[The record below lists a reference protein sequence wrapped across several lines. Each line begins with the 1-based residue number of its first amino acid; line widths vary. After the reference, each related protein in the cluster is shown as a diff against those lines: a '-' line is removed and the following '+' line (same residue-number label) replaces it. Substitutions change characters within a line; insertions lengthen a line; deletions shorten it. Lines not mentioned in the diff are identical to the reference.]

1 MKKVLA
7 VLLPLCLTASLLA
20 GCGGSGQT
28 SGSAAGS
35 ADTSAAG
42 SSAAG
47 GTAADSSA
55 ADSGTAPAAS
65 FDGKVVLGATAPL
78 TGPNQL
84 TGEYYVNGMQM
95 AADEINAA
103 GGILGRELVLDVQ
116 DEGTDQS
123 IAINAT
129 IKLIESGVPAI
140 IGSYFSTNC
149 MAVLPEIE
157 KNKVPYFANGSN
169 PDISASNNNYVWQI
183 RVTDDFTGP
192 IMADVSAQELGMTNP
207 AVLYTTASSTTIQ
220 KDNYVK
226 AMEEKGTPVPESNI
240 YGAPENESNFSSII
254 NQILGS
260 GVDGLVVMGVS
271 EAWDVAL
278 AQQLQSAGCDI
289 PLLGSSSFA
298 SAPFIEVAKEAANGW
313 FTVADW
319 SPNILEQDL
328 DVPAEAIAFE
338 EKYEQ
343 LYDAKSAMQS
353 AWGYDCVYLF
363 KAACEKAGTTE
374 DREKINEAMNSTD
387 MQGANN
393 YYKIYDDTFHVMSTY
408 IMLCETKDGAATPVR
423 KVTFR

>member
-1 MKKVLA
+1 MRKEIALFLSMA
-7 VLLPLCLTASLLA
+7 LTVGMMGGCA
-20 GCGGSGQT
+20 GNGNAGTSGGSTVAQQMEEET
-28 SGSAAGS
+28 VQ
-35 ADTSAAG
+35 
-42 SSAAG
+42 SSSN
-47 GTAADSSA
+47 T
-55 ADSGTAPAAS
+55 S
-65 FDGKVVLGATAPL
+65 FDGTVVLGATAPL

-84 TGEYYVNGMQM
+84 TGGYYVNGMNQ
-95 AADEINAA
+95 AVNEINAA
-103 GGILGRELVLDVQ
+103 GGILGKELVLDVQ
-116 DEGTDQS
+116 DEGADQS

-169 PDISASNNNYVWQI
+169 PDISASKNPYVWQI

-192 IMADVSAQELGMTNP
+192 IMADVALNELNMKNP

-220 KDNYVK
+220 KDNFVK
-226 AMEEKGTPVPESNI
+226 AMEEKGNPVSENNI

-289 PLLGSSSFA
+289 PLMGSSSFA
-298 SAPFIEVAKEAANGW
+298 SAPFIEVAKDAANGW
-313 FTVADW
+313 YTVADW
-319 SPNILEQDL
+319 SPNILGRDL
-328 DVPAEAIAFE
+328 DVPERAVAFE
-338 EKYEQ
+338 EDYEK

-363 KAACEKAGTTE
+363 KEACERAGTTE
-374 DREKINEAMNSTD
+374 DREKINEAMGSTD
-387 MQGANN
+387 LQGANN
-393 YYKIYDDTFHVMSTY
+393 YYRIYEDSYHVMSTY
-408 IMLCETKDGAATPVR
+408 IMLCETTGGEAVPV
-423 KVTFR
+423 KIVNFR

>member
-1 MKKVLA
+1 MKKLISVF
-7 VLLPLCLTASLLA
+7 VSVCLTASVLSA
-20 GCGGSGQT
+20 CSGNSEQQ
-28 SGSAAGS
+28 
-35 ADTSAAG
+35 
-42 SSAAG
+42 SSATEQQANKETG
-47 GTAADSSA
+47 KSESKEESSSSEA
-55 ADSGTAPAAS
+55 FS
-65 FDGKVVLGATAPL
+65 GKVVLGATAPL

-84 TGEYYVNGMQM
+84 TGGYYVNGMKM
-95 AADEINAA
+95 AVDEINAS
-103 GGILGRELVLDVQ
+103 GGILGKELVLDVQ
-116 DEGTDQS
+116 DEGADQS

-129 IKLIESGVPAI
+129 IKLIERGVPAI

-169 PDISASNNNYVWQI
+169 PDISVAQNPYVWQI

-192 IMADVSAQELGMTNP
+192 IMADVAMGELGMKKP

-220 KDNYVK
+220 KDNFIK
-226 AMEEKGTPVPESNI
+226 AMDANGAPVSANMI

-260 GVDGLVVMGVS
+260 DADGLVVMGVS
-271 EAWDVAL
+271 ESWDVAL
-278 AQQLQSAGCDI
+278 AQQLQSAGCEL

-298 SAPFIEVAKEAANGW
+298 SAPFIEVAKDAANGW
-313 FTVADW
+313 HTVADW
-319 SPNILEQDL
+319 SPNILGENL
-328 DVPAEAIAFE
+328 DVPQQAITFE
-338 EKYEQ
+338 EGYEK

-374 DREKINEAMNSTD
+374 DKEKINEAMNQTD
-387 MQGANN
+387 VQGANN

-408 IMLCETKDGAATPVR
+408 IMLCKTADGAAVPIR
-423 KVTFR
+423 KVGFR

>member
-1 MKKVLA
+1 MKKLIA
-7 VLLPLCLTASLLA
+7 TLLPICLTASLLA
-20 GCGGSGQT
+20 GCGGGSGQ
-28 SGSAAGS
+28 SSKPAES
-35 ADTSAAG
+35 SAAG
-42 SSAAG
+42 SSAAQNEESKEPAQAAG
-47 GTAADSSA
+47 G
-55 ADSGTAPAAS
+55 

-84 TGEYYVNGMQM
+84 TGEYYVNGMKM
-95 AADEINAA
+95 AVDEINAA
-103 GGILGRELVLDVQ
+103 GGILGKELELDVQ

-169 PDISASNNNYVWQI
+169 PDISASKNNYVWQI

-192 IMADVSAQELGMTNP
+192 IMADVSIGELGMKNP

-220 KDNYVK
+220 KDNFVK
-226 AMEEKGTPVPESNI
+226 AMEEKGSPVLESNI

-298 SAPFIEVAKEAANGW
+298 SAPFIEVAKDAANGW
-313 FTVADW
+313 YTVADW
-319 SPNILEQDL
+319 SPNILGQDL
-328 DVPAEAIAFE
+328 DVPAEAVTFE
-338 EKYEQ
+338 QKYEE

-363 KAACEKAGTTE
+363 KAACEAAGTTE

-387 MQGANN
+387 IQGANN

-408 IMLCETKDGAATPVR
+408 IMLCETIDGAATPIR

>member
-1 MKKVLA
+1 MKKVMGLA
-7 VLLPLCLTASLLA
+7 LSMALLA
-20 GCGGSGQT
+20 GLLNGCSGNNVGQ
-28 SGSAAGS
+28 A
-35 ADTSAAG
+35 
-42 SSAAG
+42 SSAVSTQAQ
-47 GTAADSSA
+47 TTESS
-55 ADSGTAPAAS
+55 TPAAS

-84 TGEYYVNGMQM
+84 TGGYYVNGMKM
-95 AADEINAA
+95 AVDEINAA
-103 GGILGRELVLDVQ
+103 GGILGKELVLDVQ

-129 IKLIESGVPAI
+129 IKLIESGVPAV

-169 PDISASNNNYVWQI
+169 PDISAANNEYVWQI

-192 IMADVSAQELGMTNP
+192 IMADIAMNELNMKNP

-220 KDNYVK
+220 KDNFVK
-226 AMEEKGTPVPESNI
+226 AMEAKGNAVSEKNI

-254 NQILGS
+254 NQILNS

-289 PLLGSSSFA
+289 PLMGSSSFA
-298 SAPFIEVAKEAANGW
+298 SAPFIEVAREAANGW
-313 FTVADW
+313 YTIADW
-319 SPNILEQDL
+319 SPNILEGDL
-328 DVPAEAIAFE
+328 DVPDQAVTFE
-338 EKYEQ
+338 KLYEE
-343 LYDAKSAMQS
+343 LFDGMSAMQS

-363 KAACEKAGTTE
+363 KEACERAGTTE
-374 DREKINEAMNSTD
+374 DREKINEAMKDTD

-393 YYKIYDDTFHVMSTY
+393 YYKNYEDTFHVMSTY
-408 IMLCETKDGAATPVR
+408 ILLCKTTDGAATPIR
-423 KVTFR
+423 KVNFR

>member
-1 MKKVLA
+1 MKKIMGLILSVALS
-7 VLLPLCLTASLLA
+7 VGMLSGCSGDSGGQAS
-20 GCGGSGQT
+20 
-28 SGSAAGS
+28 
-35 ADTSAAG
+35 
-42 SSAAG
+42 SSASTQG
-47 GTAADSSA
+47 QETESSK
-55 ADSGTAPAAS
+55 PVVS

-84 TGEYYVNGMQM
+84 TGGYYVNGMKM
-95 AADEINAA
+95 AVDEINAA
-103 GGILGRELVLDVQ
+103 GGILGKELILDVQ

-157 KNKVPYFANGSN
+157 KNKVLYFANGSN
-169 PDISASNNNYVWQI
+169 PDISAANNEYVWQI

-192 IMADVSAQELGMTNP
+192 IMADIALNELNMKNP

-220 KDNYVK
+220 KDNFII
-226 AMEEKGTPVPESNI
+226 AMNEKGNAVAEKNV

-254 NQILGS
+254 NQILNS

-289 PLLGSSSFA
+289 PLMGSSSFA
-298 SAPFIEVAKEAANGW
+298 SAPFIEVAREAANGW
-313 FTVADW
+313 YTIADW
-319 SPNILEQDL
+319 SPNILEDNL
-328 DVPAEAIAFE
+328 DVPDQAVTFE
-338 EKYEQ
+338 QRYEE
-343 LYDAKSAMQS
+343 LFDGMSAMQS
-353 AWGYDCVYLF
+353 AWGYDCVCLF
-363 KAACEKAGTTE
+363 KEACERAGTTE
-374 DREKINEAMNSTD
+374 DREKINQAMKDTD

-393 YYKIYDDTFHVMSTY
+393 YYRNYEDTFHVLSTY
-408 IMLCETKDGAATPVR
+408 ILLCETTDGAAVPVR
-423 KVTFR
+423 KVNFR

>member
-20 GCGGSGQT
+20 GCGGAGQT

>member
-1 MKKVLA
+1 MKRIA
-7 VLLPLCLTASLLA
+7 AILLSTALITTLVS
-20 GCGGSGQT
+20 GCSKTDGSEQLG
-28 SGSAAGS
+28 
-35 ADTSAAG
+35 G
-42 SSAAG
+42 SSAANQ
-47 GTAADSSA
+47 TTTDAAQNSS
-55 ADSGTAPAAS
+55 SPS
-65 FDGKVVLGATAPL
+65 FDGQVVLGATAPL

-84 TGEYYVNGMQM
+84 TGEYYVNGMQQ

-103 GGILGRELVLDVQ
+103 GGILGKELVLDIQ

-149 MAVLPEIE
+149 MAVLPEIQ
-157 KNKVPYFANGSN
+157 KNQVPYFANGSN
-169 PDISASNNNYVWQI
+169 PDISAAENPYVWQI

-192 IMADVSAQELGMTNP
+192 IMADVAMNELNMKKP

-220 KDNYVK
+220 KDNFVK
-226 AMEEKGTPVPESNI
+226 AMEEKGMPVAESNI

-260 GVDGLVVMGVS
+260 DADGLVVMGVS

-289 PLLGSSSFA
+289 PLMGSSSFA
-298 SAPFIEVAKEAANGW
+298 SAPFIEVAKDAANGW
-313 FTVADW
+313 YTVADW
-319 SPNILEQDL
+319 SPNILGDGMEIPEQA
-328 DVPAEAIAFE
+328 VAFE
-338 EKYEQ
+338 KEYER
-343 LYDAKSAMQS
+343 LFEAKSAMQS

-363 KAACEKAGTTE
+363 KEACEKAGTTE
-374 DREKINEAMNSTD
+374 DREKINEAMGSTD

-393 YYKIYDDTFHVMSTY
+393 YYKIYDDSYHVMSTY
-408 IMLCETKDGAATPVR
+408 IMLCETTNGEAVPVR
-423 KVTFR
+423 MVDFRN

>member
-1 MKKVLA
+1 MRKEAALFLSMA
-7 VLLPLCLTASLLA
+7 LTVGMMSGCA
-20 GCGGSGQT
+20 GNGTAGTSGGSTVAQQMEEET
-28 SGSAAGS
+28 AQ
-35 ADTSAAG
+35 
-42 SSAAG
+42 SSSTG
-47 GTAADSSA
+47 
-55 ADSGTAPAAS
+55 
-65 FDGKVVLGATAPL
+65 FDGTVVLGATAPL

-84 TGEYYVNGMQM
+84 TGGYYVNGMNQ
-95 AADEINAA
+95 AVNEINAA

-169 PDISASNNNYVWQI
+169 PDISASKNPYVWQI

-192 IMADVSAQELGMTNP
+192 IMADVALNELNMKNP

-220 KDNYVK
+220 KDNFVK
-226 AMEEKGTPVPESNI
+226 AMEEKGNPVSENNI

-289 PLLGSSSFA
+289 PLMGSSSFA
-298 SAPFIEVAKEAANGW
+298 SAPFIEVAKDAANGW
-313 FTVADW
+313 DTVADW
-319 SPNILEQDL
+319 SPNILGRDL
-328 DVPAEAIAFE
+328 DVPERAVAFE
-338 EKYEQ
+338 EDYEK

-363 KAACEKAGTTE
+363 KEACERAGTTE
-374 DREKINEAMNSTD
+374 DREKINEAMGSTD
-387 MQGANN
+387 LQGANN
-393 YYKIYDDTFHVMSTY
+393 YYKIYEDSYHVMSTY
-408 IMLCETKDGAATPVR
+408 IMLCETTGGEAVPVR
-423 KVTFR
+423 IVNFR

>member
-1 MKKVLA
+1 MKKMMGLVLSMT
-7 VLLPLCLTASLLA
+7 LMA
-20 GCGGSGQT
+20 GMIGGCT
-28 SGSAAGS
+28 SGGQEQ
-35 ADTSAAG
+35 T
-42 SSAAG
+42 
-47 GTAADSSA
+47 SSA
-55 ADSGTAPAAS
+55 ADHTTVQAETTTALASEAAFEGT
-65 FDGKVVLGATAPL
+65 VVLGATAPL

-84 TGEYYVNGMQM
+84 TGDYYVNGMKM
-95 AADEINAA
+95 AVDEINAA
-103 GGILGRELVLDVQ
+103 GGILGKELILDVQ

-123 IAINAT
+123 MAINAT

-157 KNKVPYFANGSN
+157 KNQVPYFANGSN
-169 PDISASNNNYVWQI
+169 PDISAAGNAYVWQI

-192 IMADVSAQELGMTNP
+192 IMADIALNELNMKNP

-220 KDNYVK
+220 KDNFVA
-226 AMEEKGTPVPESNI
+226 AMAEKGNAVDEKNI
-240 YGAPENESNFSSII
+240 YGAPENESNFSAII
-254 NQILGS
+254 NQILSS

-271 EAWDVAL
+271 EAWNVAL

-289 PLLGSSSFA
+289 PLMGSSSFA
-298 SAPFIEVAKEAANGW
+298 SAPFIEVAKDAANGW

-319 SPNILEQDL
+319 SPNILDENL
-328 DVPAEAIAFE
+328 DVPKEAVTFE
-338 EKYEQ
+338 ESYEK
-343 LYDAKSAMQS
+343 LFAAKSAMQS

-363 KAACEKAGTTE
+363 KAACERAGTTD
-374 DREKINEAMNSTD
+374 DREKINEAMMATD

-408 IMLCETKDGAATPVR
+408 IMLCETSDGAAIPTR

>member
-1 MKKVLA
+1 MMRKQMA
-7 VLLPLCLTASLLA
+7 MILTAALVTGMA
-20 GCGGSGQT
+20 GGCSGKDSSNT
-28 SGSAAGS
+28 PSGAASSQAQEAAGETGKE
-35 ADTSAAG
+35 AEGEPAG
-42 SSAAG
+42 KG
-47 GTAADSSA
+47 
-55 ADSGTAPAAS
+55 S
-65 FDGKVVLGATAPL
+65 FDGTVVLGATAPL

-84 TGEYYVNGMQM
+84 TGEYYVNGMKQ
-95 AADEINAA
+95 AVDEINAA
-103 GGILGRELVLDVQ
+103 GGILGKELVLDVQ

-169 PDISASNNNYVWQI
+169 PDISASENPYVWQI

-192 IMADVSAQELGMTNP
+192 IMADVALNELNMKNP

-220 KDNYVK
+220 KDNFVK
-226 AMEEKGTPVPESNI
+226 AMEERGSVIPENNI
-240 YGAPENESNFSSII
+240 YGAPENESNFGSII

-260 GVDGLVVMGVS
+260 DVDGLVVMGVS

-289 PLLGSSSFA
+289 PLMGSSSFA
-298 SAPFIEVAKEAANGW
+298 SAPFIEVAKDAANGW

-319 SPNILEQDL
+319 SPNILGQDL
-328 DVPAEAIAFE
+328 DVPERAAEFE
-338 EKYEQ
+338 TNYES
-343 LYDAKSAMQS
+343 LYGAKSAMQS

-363 KAACEKAGTTE
+363 KEACERADTAE
-374 DREKINEAMNSTD
+374 DREKINEAMNATD
-387 MQGANN
+387 VQGANN
-393 YYKIYDDTFHVMSTY
+393 YYKIYGDSYHVMSTY
-408 IMLCETKDGAATPVR
+408 IMLCETTDGEAVPVR
-423 KVTFR
+423 TVSFR